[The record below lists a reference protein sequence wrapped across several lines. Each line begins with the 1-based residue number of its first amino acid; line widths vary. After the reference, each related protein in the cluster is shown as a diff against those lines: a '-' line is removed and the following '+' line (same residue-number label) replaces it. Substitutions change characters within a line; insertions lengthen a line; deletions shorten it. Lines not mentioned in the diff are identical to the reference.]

1 MTMITSQIL
10 KFEFME
16 NTKIEISR
24 EWNNFF
30 FL

>member
-24 EWNNFF
+24 ERNSFF

>member
-24 EWNNFF
+24 ERNNFF